1 MQQRKGKI
9 ILIYLI
15 LLASVGS
22 INNINIYNLNY
33 FEIKNIFVSGL
44 QNNDNL
50 LITEEIN
57 KLNLENIFFINKL
70 NVKNVIEQNN
80 LIENY
85 KIFKKYPSTLE
96 IKINKT
102 SFLAKIKKN
111 DNEFIIGSNGKY
123 LKNTF
128 ETSQLP
134 YIFGNPEIR
143 EFIEFKKKID
153 ESNIAYEQIKN
164 LYFFKSKRWDLELKN
179 NIIIKLSKDDLKNS
193 LNNSYEF
200 LKNNNFKNIKI
211 IDARIKNQIILYDR
225 RI

>member
-22 INNINIYNLNY
+22 IDNINIYNLNY

-179 NIIIKLSKDDLKNS
+179 NIIIKLSKNYAEDSLDLAFEF
-193 LNNSYEF
+193 LNNQ
-200 LKNNNFKNIKI
+200 NFKDIKI
-211 IDARIKNQIILYDR
+211 IDTRIRNQIILNG
-225 RI
+225 